1 MDRPLL
7 LKGPFFIMNTKD
19 FLTLLSVSLL
29 WGASF
34 LFLRLLV
41 LDGLEPLQ
49 IVSIRM
55 ILAALF
61 IAPFFIRKM
70 KKHSFY
76 EHGFSFLLIGLLNTA
91 LPFTMFAYASVSLGA
106 GSLSILQATVPILT
120 ALILFTLYKGEFSY
134 FKLSGVMIGFAGL
147 FLLVGPSGN
156 LDLFASI
163 LCVVASLSY
172 AIAGVY
178 LAKTPARISNSFIGM
193 GSIIVGAFLMA
204 PFLLNYSNPF
214 TTISATSWIYLT
226 LLGVVN
232 TSLAYV
238 IFIKLIKRIGPINS
252 SFVTYLVPV
261 SSISLG
267 IIILDETLTTDM
279 LFGAM
284 LIFLGVFFANK
295 KTKHS

>member
-1 MDRPLL
+1 
-7 LKGPFFIMNTKD
+7 MNTKD

-41 LDGLEPLQ
+41 LDGLQPLQ

-61 IAPFFIRKM
+61 IAPFFIGKM

-76 EHGFSFLLIGLLNTA
+76 DHGFSFLLIGLLNTA

-134 FKLSGVMIGFAGL
+134 FKLSGVLVGFTGL
-147 FLLVGPSGN
+147 FFLVGPSGN

-178 LAKTPARISNSFIGM
+178 LAKTHAKISNSFIGM

-204 PFLLNYSNPF
+204 PFLFNYSNPF
-214 TTISATSWIYLT
+214 TTISTTSWLYLA

-267 IIILDETLTTDM
+267 IIFLDETLTSDM
-279 LFGAM
+279 LFGAL

-295 KTKHS
+295 KQNSQS